1 MKKILSIVLL
11 LLIINIGMMSFTCG
25 KITILEY
32 NQYVIINKIKENT
45 VEDERW
51 RRYSSQVNQLMVEI
65 LLEIKN
71 GRPPMEKTFKEPPI
85 ADEEFSR
92 PSLPGLE
99 EKGVTTRQ
107 I

>member
-11 LLIINIGMMSFTCG
+11 LLMINIGMMSFTCR
-25 KITILEY
+25 KIAILES
-32 NQYVIINKIKENT
+32 NQYIVVNEIKENT
-45 VEDERW
+45 EEDERW
-51 RRYSSQVNQLMVEI
+51 RRYASQVNQLIVEI

-71 GRPPMEKTFKEPPI
+71 GVPPMKNNFKELPI
-85 ADEEFSR
+85 VDEEFSR